1 MSVYN
6 RLYNSLPRE
15 GHSQRENFLT
25 EAFADL
31 MNRLERLFPKE
42 ARRFIS
48 DILLRDMAAKRSAD
62 PLVRRVEVARHL
74 RWDTQSPI
82 VLEDLSRKR
91 PDITITI
98 DGECALLVEVKIGAA
113 FTKRIRHSPK
123 EELVEEKERAEQE
136 SGQDTLYQLDDY
148 GKWLSDHYS
157 SAALVLLTHSK
168 EAPPDFLSSDGDR
181 RYWIQLRSVCHWRG
195 LYNWLRDWANK
206 NRGNTDAESLARD
219 FLEFLGEEGISE
231 MNEKDVELL
240 NGFLSFSRRKNE
252 HKIDEKIKDTMLVAR
267 QAMLRLVPWGAQ
279 FGAPK
284 SAEWDSGAFW
294 DWSYPYDSPT
304 DLDLYVGW
312 GFSDAEN
319 PDFSFGLGSHHRLQA
334 FVCVQ
339 GNRAL
344 KNVRSDKYKSWRVV
358 AEEDD
363 VFWIRTRDAAD
374 FARSESGF
382 TRAFVEWLLPIGKEG
397 AEILAAAWK
406 TVKARKA

>member
-42 ARRFIS
+42 ARGFIT
-48 DILLRDMAAKRSAD
+48 DILLHHVADSRSAD
-62 PLVRRVEVARHL
+62 ALARRVELARQL
-74 RWDTQSPI
+74 RWDTQRSI
-82 VLEDLSRKR
+82 ELGDLSRKR

-98 DGECALLVEVKIGAA
+98 DGECALLIEVKIAAA

-123 EELVEEKERAEQE
+123 EELRAEKETADQE
-136 SGQDTLYQLDDY
+136 SSQDISYQLDDY
-148 GKWLSDHYS
+148 GKWLSENYRN
-157 SAALVLLTHSK
+157 AALVLLTHSK

-195 LYNWLRDWANK
+195 LYNWLRGWANT
-206 NRGNTDAESLARD
+206 NSGNTDAESLARD
-219 FLEFLGEEGISE
+219 FLEFLGEEGMSE

-240 NGFLSFSRRKNE
+240 NGFLSFSRRTE
-252 HKIDEKIKDTMLVAR
+252 DHKINEKIKDAMLVAR
-267 QAMLRLVPWGAQ
+267 EAMHRFVPPRAEY
-279 FGAPK
+279 GAPK
-284 SAEWDSGAFW
+284 SPEYDSGAFW
-294 DWSYPYDSPT
+294 DWSYPYDSPN

-312 GFSDAEN
+312 GFSDADN
-319 PDFSFGLGSHHRLQA
+319 PNFSFGLGPAHRLQA

-344 KNVRSDKYKSWRVV
+344 KAVRNDKYKSWKVV
-358 AEEDD
+358 AEDDD
-363 VFWIRTRDAAD
+363 VFWVRTRDAAD
-374 FARSESGF
+374 FARSELGF
-382 TRAFVEWLLPIGKEG
+382 TRAFVEWLRPIGKEG

-406 TVKARKA
+406 TVKAKKA